1 MIQADVLKALNKQV
15 NAELESAYIYL
26 AMGSYLD
33 CVGYNGM
40 ASWLINH
47 AKEECKHAMKIRD
60 FVSDKDEKV
69 IFAPIADPGSVWKNP
84 LDVFE
89 KIYAH
94 EQLVSSMIID
104 IVKLAREKGDITAE
118 IFLNWFINEQV
129 EEEKITRDIRDRI
142 KMIGDNEGGL
152 LTYDRFLAQE
162 VTKNISDTAALTEP
176 KK

>member
-26 AMGSYLD
+26 AMGCYLD
-33 CVGYNGM
+33 DEGYSGM
-40 ASWLINH
+40 GSWLINH
-47 AKEECKHAMKIRD
+47 AKEEYEHAMKIRD
-60 FVSDKDEKV
+60 FISDKDEKV
-69 IFAPIADPGSVWKNP
+69 TFLPIADPGSSWNGP

-118 IFLNWFINEQV
+118 VFLNCFIDEQV

-142 KMIGDNEGGL
+142 KLIGSDKGGL

-162 VTKNISDTAALTEP
+162 VTDNISDTAALNEP
-176 KK
+176 